1 MLTKL
6 PVPFWQVL
14 YIVSQVTQVLPSTA
28 SHHGDLKT
36 PDPEMAG
43 ATVAG
48 RGQWADAMTSED
60 IPLITSS
67 TQKSTCQ
74 GSASLLCNITG
85 QMQLA

>member
-14 YIVSQVTQVLPSTA
+14 YTISQVTQVLLTTA
-28 SHHGDLKT
+28 SHHGDLRP
-36 PDPEMAG
+36 PDSEMAG
-43 ATVAG
+43 ATVARKG
-48 RGQWADAMTSED
+48 HWANAVTSED

-67 TQKSTCQ
+67 SQMAHAKVLP
-74 GSASLLCNITG
+74 LLCNITG